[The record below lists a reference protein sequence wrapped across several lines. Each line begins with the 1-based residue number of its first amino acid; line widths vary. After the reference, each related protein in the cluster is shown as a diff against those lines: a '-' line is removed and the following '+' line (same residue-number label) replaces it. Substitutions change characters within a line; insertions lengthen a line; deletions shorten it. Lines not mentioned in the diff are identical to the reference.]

1 MRYPFM
7 LLQNPSRSALLP
19 DSEQSAK
26 ASEGQII
33 FDEDGGAYVCFHDSI
48 NSLVDEDVFDRWVR
62 SAVLAH
68 KDTLLFK
75 VLPHLIVDRAA
86 SDDWAT
92 HTLDV
97 KKADD
102 VVIVRHFEQPLLAI
116 PPLSIVRQGERT
128 IITWLGSGLAVQNC
142 IEALTV
148 TSA

>member
-19 DSEQSAK
+19 DSEKSAK

-33 FDEDGGAYVCFHDSI
+33 FDEDGGVYVCFHNSI
-48 NSLVDEDVFDRWVR
+48 NTLVDDEKFAAWVTGN
-62 SAVLAH
+62 VLAQQ
-68 KDTLLFK
+68 DSALLRII
-75 VLPHLIVDRAA
+75 PHLIVDRAA
-86 SDDWAT
+86 SDEWAT

-116 PPLSIVRQGERT
+116 QPLSIVRQGERT

-142 IEALTV
+142 IEALTG
-148 TSA
+148 A